1 MTERVAQRIRELVT
15 EIRQHD
21 YNYHV
26 LDQPTI
32 GDSQYDLLLS
42 ELKQLETEYPE
53 LLDPNSPTQ
62 RVGAKPDSGFE
73 EVVHRM
79 PMLSLDNVFDLDD
92 FRQFVERMKDRLD
105 QSEAPHLTAEPKL
118 DGLALSIRYEQGRM
132 VLAAT
137 RGDGQTGENVTQNV
151 RTIRSI
157 PLTLK
162 GSNYPEVLEVRGEVI
177 MKKADFAAMNQRLAA
192 ASDKT
197 FVNPRNA
204 AAGSLRQLDPSI
216 VASRPLSFYAYGL
229 GEVSEPL
236 GDTHSEV
243 MDALKNLGIPVNL
256 GLVSGGPQ
264 VIENAYEAL
273 LAERDELPYEI
284 DGMVVK
290 VDALSL
296 QNTLGFVAR
305 APRFAT
311 AWKFPAQEAATRLLA
326 IDVQVG
332 RTGAITPVARLE
344 PVFVGGV
351 TVSNATL
358 HNFDEVARLDARPGD
373 QVMVRRAGDVIP
385 QIVRVMT
392 DQRSEVSQPISMPS
406 ECPVCCSPVERAEGE
421 AVIRC
426 SGGLICRAQRLEH
439 LKHFVSRKAMDI
451 DGVGERLLEILIE
464 KEWVTTPADLYRLS
478 AESIEG
484 LDRMGEKSANNVVQA
499 IMQSKETTFARFL
512 YALGIRDVG
521 EATARTLAATFGEL
535 DRLINATHDELMEV
549 EDVGP
554 VVAAHIRAFFE
565 VDRNRA
571 VIEDLLDLGVHWQ
584 APSVEVSQDGPD
596 LTGQTWVLT
605 GTLESMTRD
614 EASDKLR
621 ALGAKVSGS
630 VSAKTTMLVAGPG
643 AGSKLTKA
651 ESLGVDVIDEA
662 ALIALLGGS

>member
-1 MTERVAQRIRELVT
+1 MDRPGKSPSGSSNLIALMTERVAQRIRELVT

-118 DGLALSIRYEQGRM
+118 DGLALSIRYEQGRL

-177 MKKADFAAMNQRLAA
+177 MKKADFASMNQRLAA
-192 ASDKT
+192 ASEKT

-243 MDALKNLGIPVNL
+243 MDALKNLGIPVNP

-385 QIVRVMT
+385 QIVRVIT
-392 DQRSEVSQPISMPS
+392 EQRSEISRPISMPS
-406 ECPVCCSPVERAEGE
+406 ECPVCHSPIERAESE

-484 LDRMGEKSANNVVQA
+484 LDRRGEKSANNVVQA
-499 IMQSKETTFARFL
+499 ITQSKETTFARFL

-521 EATARTLAATFGEL
+521 EATARALAATFGEL

-584 APSVEVSQDGPD
+584 APSVDASQEGPD

-605 GTLESMTRD
+605 GTLESMTR
-614 EASDKLR
+614 
-621 ALGAKVSGS
+621 
-630 VSAKTTMLVAGPG
+630 
-643 AGSKLTKA
+643 
-651 ESLGVDVIDEA
+651 
-662 ALIALLGGS
+662 

>member
-62 RVGAKPDSGFE
+62 RIGAKPDSGFE

-177 MKKADFAAMNQRLAA
+177 MKKADFASMNQRLAA
-192 ASDKT
+192 ASEKT

-243 MDALKNLGIPVNL
+243 MDALKNLGIPVNP

-290 VDALSL
+290 VDVLSL

-499 IMQSKETTFARFL
+499 IMHSKETTFARFL

-554 VVAAHIRAFFE
+554 IVAAHIRAFFE

>member
-177 MKKADFAAMNQRLAA
+177 MKKADFASMNQRLAA
-192 ASDKT
+192 ASEKT

-243 MDALKNLGIPVNL
+243 MDALKNLGIPVNP

-554 VVAAHIRAFFE
+554 IVAAHIRAFFE

-605 GTLESMTRD
+605 GALESMTRD

>member
-118 DGLALSIRYEQGRM
+118 DGLALSIRYEHGRL

-177 MKKADFAAMNQRLAA
+177 MKKADFASMNQRLAA
-192 ASDKT
+192 ASEKT

-243 MDALKNLGIPVNL
+243 MDALKNLGIPVNP

-290 VDALSL
+290 VDVLSL

-392 DQRSEVSQPISMPS
+392 EQRSEVSQPISMPS
-406 ECPVCCSPVERAEGE
+406 ECPVCYSPVERAEGE

-571 VIEDLLDLGVHWQ
+571 VIQDLLDLGVHWQ

>member
-62 RVGAKPDSGFE
+62 RVGARPDSGFE

-177 MKKADFAAMNQRLAA
+177 MKKADFASMNQRLAA
-192 ASDKT
+192 ASEKT

-243 MDALKNLGIPVNL
+243 MDALKNLGIPVNP

-554 VVAAHIRAFFE
+554 IVAAHIRAFFE

>member
-53 LLDPNSPTQ
+53 LLDPNSPTP

-177 MKKADFAAMNQRLAA
+177 MKKADFASMNQRLAA
-192 ASDKT
+192 ASEKT

-243 MDALKNLGIPVNL
+243 MDALKNLGIPVNP

-499 IMQSKETTFARFL
+499 IMHSKETTFARFL

>member
-1 MTERVAQRIRELVT
+1 MTETVAQRIRELVA

-26 LDQPTI
+26 LDQPMI
-32 GDSQYDLLLS
+32 GDSQYDFLLS
-42 ELKQLETEYPE
+42 ELKRLESGHPE

-79 PMLSLDNVFDLDD
+79 PMLSLDNAFDLDD
-92 FRQFVERMKDRLD
+92 FRHFVERMKDRLD
-105 QSEAPHLTAEPKL
+105 QSEIPHLTAEPKL
-118 DGLALSIRYEQGRM
+118 DGLALSIRYEQGRL

-162 GSNYPEVLEVRGEVI
+162 GSHYPDVLEVRGEVI
-177 MKKADFAAMNQRLAA
+177 MKKADFAVMNQRLIE
-192 ASDKT
+192 ASEKT

-216 VASRPLSFYAYGL
+216 VASRPLSFYAYGV

-236 GDTHSEV
+236 GDTHSQV
-243 MDALKNLGIPVNL
+243 MEALKQLGIPVNP

-264 VIENAYEAL
+264 AIENAYEAL
-273 LAERDELPYEI
+273 LAERDALPYEI

-290 VDALSL
+290 VDAMSL
-296 QNTLGFVAR
+296 QHALGFVAR

-344 PVFVGGV
+344 PLFVGGV

-358 HNFDEVARLDARPGD
+358 HNFDEVARLDVRPGD

-385 QIVRVMT
+385 QIVRVIT
-392 DQRSEVSQPISMPS
+392 EQRSEVSQPISIPS
-406 ECPVCCSPVERAEGE
+406 ECPVCQSSVERAEGE
-421 AVIRC
+421 AIIRC

-499 IMQSKETTFARFL
+499 IMRSKETTFARFL

-521 EATARTLAATFGEL
+521 EATAQTLAATFGEL
-535 DRLINATHDELMEV
+535 DRLIKATREELMGV

-554 VVAAHIRAFFE
+554 VVASHIRAFFE
-565 VDRNRA
+565 VDRNRG
-571 VIEDLLDLGVHWQ
+571 VIQDLVDLGVHWPAAFVNGPQ
-584 APSVEVSQDGPD
+584 VGPD
-596 LTGQTWVLT
+596 LTGQTFVLT
-605 GTLESMTRD
+605 GTLETMTRD

-621 ALGAKVSGS
+621 VRGAKVSGS
-630 VSAKTTMLVAGPG
+630 VSAKTTLLVAGPG
-643 AGSKLTKA
+643 AGSKLAKA
-651 ESLGVDVIDEA
+651 ESLGIEVIDEA
-662 ALIALLGGS
+662 ALIALLGAS

>member
-118 DGLALSIRYEQGRM
+118 DGLALSIRYEQGRL

-177 MKKADFAAMNQRLAA
+177 MKKADFASMNQRLAA
-192 ASDKT
+192 ASEKT

-216 VASRPLSFYAYGL
+216 VASRPLSFYAYGV

-236 GDTHSEV
+236 GDTHSQV
-243 MDALKNLGIPVNL
+243 MEALKQLGIPVNP

-571 VIEDLLDLGVHWQ
+571 VIQDLLDLGVHWQ
-584 APSVEVSQDGPD
+584 TPSVEVSQDGPD

>member
-177 MKKADFAAMNQRLAA
+177 MKKADFASMNQRLAA
-192 ASDKT
+192 ASEKT

-243 MDALKNLGIPVNL
+243 MDALKNLGIPVNP

-535 DRLINATHDELMEV
+535 DRLINATHNELMEV